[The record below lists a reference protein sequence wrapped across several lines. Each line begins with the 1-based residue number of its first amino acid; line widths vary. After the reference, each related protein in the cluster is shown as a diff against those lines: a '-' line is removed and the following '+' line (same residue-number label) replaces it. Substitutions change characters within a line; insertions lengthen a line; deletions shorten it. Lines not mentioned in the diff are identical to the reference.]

1 MLMLSGDDGM
11 GSWEMDLKRVTVSM
25 NGRKEQPEGHQ
36 ELKCHFGQKR
46 FANTK
51 ISTDLA
57 NQLSQRWS
65 IDLKLWEKRSFASW
79 VALRCR
85 QVEETLTLS
94 RGASSKD
101 RRCTDRGC
109 LKPVDREYKCT
120 EKV

>member
-1 MLMLSGDDGM
+1 MLMLNGDDGM

-79 VALRCR
+79 LLFVVVRWKKLLRFLEGHRPKTVDALI
-85 QVEETLTLS
+85 ED
-94 RGASSKD
+94 A
-101 RRCTDRGC
+101 
-109 LKPVDREYKCT
+109 
-120 EKV
+120 

>member
-1 MLMLSGDDGM
+1 MLMLSGDVGM

-65 IDLKLWEKRSFASW
+65 IDLKMWEKRSFASW
-79 VALRCR
+79 VALRCH
-85 QVEETLTLS
+85 QVEERLRFLEGHRPKT
-94 RGASSKD
+94 
-101 RRCTDRGC
+101 
-109 LKPVDREYKCT
+109 VDALIEDA
-120 EKV
+120 